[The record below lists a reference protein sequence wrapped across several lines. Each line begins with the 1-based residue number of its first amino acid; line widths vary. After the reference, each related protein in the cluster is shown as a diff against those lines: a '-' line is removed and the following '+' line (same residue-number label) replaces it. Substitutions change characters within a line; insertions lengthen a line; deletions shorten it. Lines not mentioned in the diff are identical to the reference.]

1 MVASTS
7 TVVVDDGYRLRA
19 VADRSTQEV
28 KDYTLQYE
36 DRYNLVEALGV
47 NKNKPEN
54 MNVLDILTLREG
66 RLEAARIWEAAALVA
81 LSIFLAAEK
90 AALQAQATAAAAACA
105 VSPTSATPTVTID
118 RKLMKRKLPEPR
130 DRWKDA

>member
-47 NKNKPEN
+47 NKSKPEN
-54 MNVLDILTLREG
+54 KNVLDILTLREG
-66 RLEAARIWEAAALVA
+66 RLDAARIREAAALDA
-81 LSIFLAAEK
+81 LYVFLAAGK
-90 AALQAQATAAAAACA
+90 VALQAQATTAAAASA
-105 VSPTSATPTVTID
+105 VSPSSATLAVTID
-118 RKLMKRKLPEPR
+118 KKLMKRKLPDPR
-130 DRWKDA
+130 DG